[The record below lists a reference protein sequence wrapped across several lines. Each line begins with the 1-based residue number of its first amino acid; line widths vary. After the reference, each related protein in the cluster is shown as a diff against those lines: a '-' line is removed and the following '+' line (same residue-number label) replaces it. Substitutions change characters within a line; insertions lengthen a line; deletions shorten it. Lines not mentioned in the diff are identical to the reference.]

1 MFEMPLNEKTVTLKL
16 KRIDVCDLI
25 LAMSSLA
32 NDVGSDKW
40 KLLHDKLRQILD
52 DFDKGASK

>member
-1 MFEMPLNEKTVTLKL
+1 MFEMPLNGKTVTLKL

-25 LAMSSLA
+25 LAMSSLV

-40 KLLHDKLRQILD
+40 KLLHDKLKQICN
-52 DFDKGASK
+52 SCISY